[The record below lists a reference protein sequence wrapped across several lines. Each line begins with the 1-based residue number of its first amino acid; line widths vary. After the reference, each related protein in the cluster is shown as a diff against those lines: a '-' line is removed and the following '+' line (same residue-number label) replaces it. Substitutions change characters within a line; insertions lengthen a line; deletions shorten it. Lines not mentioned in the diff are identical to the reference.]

1 MTPIATS
8 ILVISS
14 LYVLN
19 LLLPIHAT
27 AKKIARFV
35 LTKSF
40 YNGFNQLADKL
51 MKERSDQLLA
61 DFHGER
67 FLCQNN
73 HGSSIDATYV
83 PSYAVNKTGNVVV
96 ICLNTTYQDH
106 HPRHWQP
113 LIENG
118 ADVLL
123 WNPTRKTPVNFADD
137 LTALLQKLRTEK
149 PTQVIAVK
157 SYCASADPAIAA
169 VDRME
174 DPNIHQIIDRG
185 HGNAQKLARSITLF
199 AGLGFVKEVIQEE
212 FDCHGIDRIHR
223 IQGRSLFMT
232 PHLGDQVM
240 NCGATNL
247 TKELFEQ
254 TRGQTIIE
262 LDRHDHWSK
271 WDHVAYD
278 QVLTFLSEIGV
289 VKSDFTSTA
298 SERFPSIEAPGC
310 FKRSCIPILIKTCV

>member
-1 MTPIATS
+1 MIPVATS
-8 ILVISS
+8 IIVISS
-14 LYVLN
+14 LYLVN
-19 LLLPIHAT
+19 LLLPIYEL
-27 AKKIARFV
+27 AKKIALYI

-61 DFHGER
+61 DFQGET

-73 HGSSIDATYV
+73 CGRAIDATYV
-83 PSYAVNKTGNVVV
+83 PSQAANKTGNVVV

-123 WNPTRKTPVNFADD
+123 WNPTGKTPVTFSND

-185 HGNAQKLARSITLF
+185 HGNAQKLARSMTLF
-199 AGLGFVKEVIQEE
+199 AGLGFVKEVIREE
-212 FDCHGIDRIHR
+212 FDCQGIDRIHR

-232 PHLGDQVM
+232 PRLGDQVM
-240 NCGATNL
+240 DCGATNL
-247 TKELFEQ
+247 TRELYEQ
-254 TRGQTIIE
+254 TRGQTLVE
-262 LDRHDHWSK
+262 LEPHDHWSK

-298 SERFPSIEAPGC
+298 PERFPRIETPGC
-310 FKRSCIPILIKTCV
+310 FKRTCIPILTKACV